1 MNKAKIISMTVM
13 ALMLNGT
20 IAFADNE
27 SKVNSTKDARPN
39 ITLVKSTAK
48 AVTSN
53 YFTPEDTASI
63 KEEGGNDSDS
73 KTGNSSTESSDT
85 SKSKAGDS
93 GTANNKKDFRNMPLA
108 DKKKAII
115 DKFTQKTDDAVKQGK
130 ISEADANKFL
140 TDLKAAVAKWN
151 GTGDIGI
158 RPPDALCKHCMDKLN
173 IKSLEN
179 LTPEQRKEKVLSKFT
194 SRIDKR
200 VKAGKLTQAEADK
213 LLSDLKASV
222 DNWDGKDI
230 HTLQIPKE
238 LFHGRSNSTEQQSK
252 GSSNT

>member
-27 SKVNSTKDARPN
+27 SRVSSTKDNRPN

-53 YFTPEDTASI
+53 YFTPEDAA
-63 KEEGGNDSDS
+63 EGNNDSDS
-73 KTGNSSTESSDT
+73 KTGSSSTENSDT

-93 GTANNKKDFRNMPLA
+93 GTADSKKDFRNLPLA

-194 SRIDKR
+194 SRIDKG
-200 VKAGKLTQAEADK
+200 VKSGKLTQAEADK
-213 LLSDLKASV
+213 LLSDLKTSV
-222 DNWDGKDI
+222 DKWDGKDI

-238 LFHGRSNSTEQQSK
+238 LVHERSNSTEQKGQ